1 MTWLLAKSFFGLPR
15 LFWAGLGALAVLA
28 ALVWGAHALYQDIK
42 QSGRDEVQAQWEAEK
57 AGRALASAE
66 LSAALT
72 QAFSGL
78 DSSLQGAIKT
88 ISYKGRDITIRVKK
102 ELDND
107 PRYTSDVCS
116 ITPGVFE
123 QINAARSLSN
133 PAAASGV
140 RDGGVPTSGAAVRL
154 DIRRADS
161 R

>member
-1 MTWLLAKSFFGLPR
+1 MIAFFASSLGRKILI
-15 LFWAGLGALAVLA
+15 GLGATLALA

-66 LSAALT
+66 LSSALA

-107 PRYTSDVCS
+107 PRYTAPECEL
-116 ITPGVFE
+116 TPGVLE
-123 QINAARSLSN
+123 QLNAARSLSH
-133 PAAASGV
+133 AST
-140 RDGGVPTSGAAVRL
+140 PTSGDSDSVPTGSYPVRL
-154 DIRRADS
+154 DLRGADS

>member
-1 MTWLLAKSFFGLPR
+1 MLTFFASTLGRNILI
-15 LFWAGLGALAVLA
+15 GLGAALALA

-102 ELDND
+102 EMDDD
-107 PRYTSDVCS
+107 PRYSSVECELTD
-116 ITPGVFE
+116 GVLG
-123 QINAARSLSN
+123 QVNAARSLSH
-133 PAAASGV
+133 PAAPSGV
-140 RDGGVPTSGAAVRL
+140 RDGGVPTSGAAVRFEL
-154 DIRRADS
+154 GSTGDR
-161 R
+161 

>member
-1 MTWLLAKSFFGLPR
+1 MLTFFASTLGRNILI
-15 LFWAGLGALAVLA
+15 GLGAALALA

-66 LSAALT
+66 LSSALT

-107 PRYTSDVCS
+107 PRYSAPECEL
-116 ITPGVFE
+116 TPGVLE